1 MGPED
6 QTAAPNFRKGNQLI
20 PMLLKRITST
30 LDRLER
36 IVTAVTGVILG
47 LLALL
52 VGWQVVARYV
62 FHSGQ
67 FWAEELTLVAMMWAA
82 LLGAAGCIWTDS
94 HMRLKVVIQG
104 LPATARTWVLTVT
117 DGIVLW
123 FALLIIKEGMSL
135 VERTMGGEMSALGI
149 PIGTTYYILP
159 GAAVLM
165 VLFTLVKALNRVTGH
180 YSGRGGERE

>member
-1 MGPED
+1 
-6 QTAAPNFRKGNQLI
+6 
-20 PMLLKRITST
+20 MLLKRITSK
-30 LDRLER
+30 LDGLER
-36 IVTAVTGVILG
+36 IITAVTGVILG

-67 FWAEELTLVAMMWAA
+67 FWAEELALVAMMWAA

-94 HMRLKVVIQG
+94 HVRLKVVILG
-104 LPATARTWVLTVT
+104 LPATARMWVLTVM

-123 FALLIIKEGMSL
+123 FALLIIKEGMYL
-135 VERTMGGEMSALGI
+135 VERTMCGKMSALGI
-149 PIGTTYYILP
+149 PIGTTYYIIP

-165 VLFTLVKALNRVTGH
+165 VIFTLIKALNRVTSH
-180 YSGRGGERE
+180 YSGKGEDR

>member
-1 MGPED
+1 MI
-6 QTAAPNFRKGNQLI
+6 A
-20 PMLLKRITST
+20 LLQQVTRW

-36 IVTAVTGVILG
+36 VITAVTAVILG

-67 FWAEELTLVAMMWAA
+67 FWAEELALVAMMWAA

-94 HMRLKVVIQG
+94 HVRLRIVIEG
-104 LPATARTWVLTVT
+104 LPAAARLWVLTIV

-123 FALLIIKEGMSL
+123 FALVMIKEGISL
-135 VERTMGGEMSALGI
+135 AQRTMGGRMSALGI

-159 GAAVLM
+159 AAAALM
-165 VLFTLVKALNRVTGH
+165 VIFALVRAFNRVASH
-180 YSGRGGERE
+180 YLEEGGSS